1 MRDIICSASKM
12 VFILLAITS
21 CVAFLIGRLESKDF
35 MVLTMAAFSFYF
47 GINVPGGTK
56 SSDKNGDKND

>member
-1 MRDIICSASKM
+1 MKNIICSASKM

-21 CVAFLIGRLESKDF
+21 CVAFLYGRLEAKDF

-47 GINVPGGTK
+47 GIKIPGSK
-56 SSDKNGDKND
+56 EIKHD